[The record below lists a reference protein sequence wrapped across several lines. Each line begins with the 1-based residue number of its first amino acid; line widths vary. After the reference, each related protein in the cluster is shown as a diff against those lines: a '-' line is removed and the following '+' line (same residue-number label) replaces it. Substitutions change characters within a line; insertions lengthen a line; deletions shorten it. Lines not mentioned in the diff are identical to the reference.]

1 MCGISGIISKTMK
14 NVDPTLVIKMN
25 NLVAH
30 RGPDD
35 DGVFVHES
43 VGLGHRRLSIIDLSK
58 DGHQPMTYRKRYTMT
73 FNGEIYNYIEI
84 REELISAGYSFV
96 SKSDSEVILAAY
108 DQWGDQCVSRF
119 NGMWAIAIF
128 DLEKN
133 TVFCSRDRFGVKPVY
148 YVESADYFVFGSE
161 IKQLLPFIR
170 KPSVNMEVML
180 DYLVSGYE
188 DRTED
193 TFFKMIKKLPGGF
206 NLTYDV
212 AKGSYTIRQFYELQI
227 NESVSRLSEEESIEL
242 FKKYFYSAVQIRLRS
257 DVTVGTCL
265 SGGLDS
271 SSIAAIS
278 AGMLRSGQ
286 VKSYNG
292 IHAKNAN
299 GEFDESNFAE
309 MVASSSGIMLNTT
322 VPTYDDFTANVDKV
336 IALQEEPF
344 DSPSIVLQYFVFK
357 KAAELGCKVML
368 DGQGG
373 DETLLGY
380 ERYLVSYFY
389 SLIREMNPAEI
400 VRALSN
406 MGVSVFTMV
415 KFLAYFGSSNLRI
428 NYLKQKHSYLKRSA
442 YQYYNTEP
450 LRKYSTIIGDFRALQ
465 LLEITQTQLPH
476 LLRYEDKNSM
486 AHAVES
492 RLPFLDYR
500 LVETSLSINPRYKIN
515 KGWSKFVL
523 RKAMNGILPSEI
535 IWRKNKFGFNH
546 SSEWVGKYSD
556 TMFAVVQ
563 NSELLRSISDM
574 TVIRRRWQGFEQGMK
589 WKLYNLA
596 QWEKT
601 FEPVV
606 E

>member
-1 MCGISGIISKTMK
+1 MCGISGIISKTSRSI
-14 NVDPTLVIKMN
+14 DPKLIGRMN
-25 NLVAH
+25 DLVAH

-35 DGVFVHES
+35 EGIFIDKA

-58 DGHQPMTYRKRYTMT
+58 DGHQPMTYGQRYTIV
-73 FNGEIYNYIEI
+73 FNGEIYNYIEL
-84 REELISAGYSFV
+84 REELTKAGYIFKT
-96 SKSDSEVILAAY
+96 KSDTEVILAGF
-108 DQWGDQCVSRF
+108 DFWGEQCVTRF
-119 NGMWAIAIF
+119 NGMWAIAIY
-128 DLEKN
+128 DMQKN
-133 TVFCSRDRFGVKPVY
+133 IVFCSRDRFGVKPI
-148 YVESADYFVFGSE
+148 YFTENGELFAFGSE
-161 IKQLLPFIR
+161 IKQLLPFINTP
-170 KPSVNMEVML
+170 KVNVEVML
-180 DYLVSGYE
+180 DYLLSGYE
-188 DRTED
+188 DHSAE
-193 TFFKMIKKLPGGF
+193 TFYHGIKKLPGGY
-206 NLTYDV
+206 NLMFDV
-212 AKGSYTIRQFYELQI
+212 AAGTFSIRKFYSLQTIDSI
-227 NESVSRLSEEESIEL
+227 SGLSEQDSIEL
-242 FKKYFYSAVQIRLRS
+242 FKEKLYSAVQLRLRS

-278 AGMLRSGQ
+278 AGMLRRDQ
-286 VKSYNG
+286 LKSYNA

-299 GEFDESNFAE
+299 GEFSELDFAS
-309 MVASSSGIMLNTT
+309 MVASASGITLHTT
-322 VPTYDDFTANVDKV
+322 VPTYDDFTANVETV

-344 DSPSIVLQYFVFK
+344 QTPSVILQYFVFK

-389 SLIREMNPAEI
+389 SLMRGLNPVEI
-400 VRALSN
+400 IGALRN
-406 MGVSVFTMV
+406 MGVSAPTMM
-415 KFLAYFGSSNLRI
+415 KFLAYFGSSTLRI
-428 NYLKQKHSYLKRSA
+428 NYLKRKHSYLKRSTFDL
-442 YQYYNTEP
+442 YNTAPIEQ
-450 LRKYSTIIGDFRALQ
+450 YSAVVGDYRALQ
-465 LLEITQTQLPH
+465 ELEITSLQLPH
-476 LLRYEDKNSM
+476 LLRYEDRNSM
-486 AHAVES
+486 FHAVES

-523 RKAMNGILPSEI
+523 RKAMNGILPSEV

-563 NSELLRSISDM
+563 NSELLRSITDM
-574 TVIRRRWQGFEQGMK
+574 TVIRRQWQGFEQGMK

-601 FEPVV
+601 FEPVI